1 MSLTD
6 ARTHPMA
13 DRLPAG
19 LLRNI
24 IAHLNPRRVIVFGSQ
39 ATGTTHR
46 DSDWD
51 LLISVDDDTPAE
63 RVNWRV
69 MGEVRRGISGAVDII
84 PCRESTFR
92 ERVDVVGSLPW
103 IAATEGVIVYD
114 REQANRSE
122 QLG

>member
-6 ARTHPMA
+6 ARTRDLV

-24 IAHLNPRRVIVFGSQ
+24 IAHLDPRRVFLFGSQ

-51 LLISVDDDTPAE
+51 LLIVVDDDTPAE
-63 RVNWRV
+63 RINWRAIY
-69 MGEVRRGISGAVDII
+69 EVRRGIRAAIDLI

-92 ERVDVVGSLPW
+92 DRVDIVGSLPW
-103 IAATEGVIVYD
+103 TVATEGIVVYERPD
-114 REQANRSE
+114 AK
-122 QLG
+122 

>member
-24 IAHLNPRRVIVFGSQ
+24 IAHLDPRRVIVFGSQ
-39 ATGTTHR
+39 ATGAIHR

-51 LLISVDDDTPAE
+51 LLIIVDDDTPAE
-63 RVNWRV
+63 RVNWRA
-69 MGEVRRGISGAVDII
+69 MYEVRRGINAAIDLI

-92 ERVDVVGSLPW
+92 ERVDVIGTLPW
-103 IAATEGVIVYD
+103 IVASEGVVVYERAD
-114 REQANRSE
+114 RA
-122 QLG
+122 